1 MTHLL
6 KHAWCFQRQG
16 GIETRGNVA
25 EAEARRFRPPT
36 VVFPAKLGEK
46 HRVANERLML
56 AENGKVHEHK
66 HCAARIIQVLAAL
79 SLSFTIHEHRPSPL
93 KFKLAY
99 THNLTHTL
107 SHTRIAAGM

>member
-6 KHAWCFQRQG
+6 NHAWCFQLQG

-25 EAEARRFRPPT
+25 EAEAQRFRPPT
-36 VVFPAKLGEK
+36 VVFPAKLREK

-56 AENGKVHEHK
+56 K

-79 SLSFTIHEHRPSPL
+79 GLAFTITDHHRSNSSL
-93 KFKLAY
+93 
-99 THNLTHTL
+99 HTL
-107 SHTRIAAGM
+107 TI